1 MLKSK
6 IASNQWTAATKTYN
20 KELINVSS
28 STTSLGNST
37 IVKNIYF
44 DITSTDP
51 ADRKLYLNAVGAS
64 GEVTVKEI
72 DVIGTASTVASFT
85 AEVMLGKGS
94 IVCNK
99 LQMAIDNLATD
110 KTITVKSIINY
121 GNE

>member
-6 IASNQWTAATKTYN
+6 IASNQWTSATKDDN
-20 KELINVSS
+20 KELINVAS

-51 ADRKLYLNAVGAS
+51 ANRKLYLNAVGAS

-94 IVCNK
+94 VACNK
-99 LQMAIDNLATD
+99 LQMAIENLATG
-110 KTITVKSIINY
+110 KTITVKSIVNY

>member
-64 GEVTVKEI
+64 GEVTVKEV